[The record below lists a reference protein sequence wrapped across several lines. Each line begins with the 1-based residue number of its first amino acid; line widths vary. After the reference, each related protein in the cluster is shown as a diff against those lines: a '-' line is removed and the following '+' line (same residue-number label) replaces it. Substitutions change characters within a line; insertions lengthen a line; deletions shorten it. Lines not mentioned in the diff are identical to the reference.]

1 MKFKLFLS
9 LILCASLTCMAQGY
23 KDGIEYYKVGQ
34 YDNAKELLLRNIDDP
49 STNKAEAYF
58 YLGCIGLY
66 TDNYEEAE
74 KNFDAGI
81 AADPEYGYNYVGMG
95 ELELRRGKLSTDK
108 DAAKNAEKAA
118 KKLFDEG
125 KDLCGKKD
133 DAVMVAIARAYY
145 NVDPVKYADEI
156 EDAKKDAKKRDK
168 QSADL
173 YVFEGD
179 ILADKQQWGS
189 AASWYEMVMRSG
201 KDNIEAYVKY
211 ANTYFY
217 VNPDVAIQT
226 LEDLVASKPNSA
238 LAQRELAEKYYKDDQ
253 WTKAAEKYGIYMQNP
268 NHFKQDEN
276 RYAGL
281 LFYGKRYQESYDL
294 AAKIISEHA
303 AGDADVFYMKRLQLY
318 NLVAMAQEAE
328 NDSTA
333 AAQLWNRADVLAKEF
348 LSMNVPAGAKYE
360 PKDYSDYAVVL
371 AALGDIPGSV
381 EMYKKA
387 YDANPE
393 KVDLL
398 KNASDAC
405 TDAKDYENA
414 AKFYQ
419 MYVDKAD
426 YKTNDLFVLS
436 GRYLNWGVTT
446 PDTTATDSIERE
458 EAFKKALEYAEKV
471 DSIVPNDLRIL
482 SRIANIHVGHESG
495 FSGRDYARYAEAMP
509 TYDAILAILD
519 ADPKY
524 KDPNNAD
531 NEIAMY
537 IEIFRYKAVHYYL
550 NKDQENMKL
559 YYQKWLEV
567 DPTNDALRQ
576 YIETLK

>member
-81 AADPEYGYNYVGMG
+81 AADPKYGYNYVGMG

-133 DAVMVAIARAYY
+133 DAVVVAIARAYY

-217 VNPDVAIQT
+217 VNPAVAIQT

-495 FSGRDYARYAEAMP
+495 FSGRDYARYGEAMP

>member
-81 AADPEYGYNYVGMG
+81 AADPKYGYNYVGMG

-217 VNPDVAIQT
+217 VNPAVAIQT

-495 FSGRDYARYAEAMP
+495 FSGRDYARYGEAMP

>member
-133 DAVMVAIARAYY
+133 DAVVVAIARAYY

-268 NHFKQDEN
+268 NHFKQDES

-303 AGDADVFYMKRLQLY
+303 AGDIETFYMKRLQLY
-318 NLVAMAQEAE
+318 NLVSMAQEAE

-333 AAQLWNRADVLAKEF
+333 AAQLWSRADVLAKEF

-446 PDTTATDSIERE
+446 PDTTVTDSIERE

>member
-81 AADPEYGYNYVGMG
+81 AADPKYGYNYVGMG

-108 DAAKNAEKAA
+108 NAAKNAEKAA

-133 DAVMVAIARAYY
+133 DAVVVAIARAYY

-217 VNPDVAIQT
+217 VNPAVAIQT

-495 FSGRDYARYAEAMP
+495 FSGRDYARYGEAMP

>member
-81 AADPEYGYNYVGMG
+81 AADPKYGYNYVGMG

-217 VNPDVAIQT
+217 VNPAVAIQT

>member
-133 DAVMVAIARAYY
+133 DAVVVAIARAYY

-303 AGDADVFYMKRLQLY
+303 AGDIETFYMKRLQLY
-318 NLVAMAQEAE
+318 NLVSMAQEAE

-333 AAQLWNRADVLAKEF
+333 AAQLWSRADVLAKEF

>member
-217 VNPDVAIQT
+217 VNPAVAIQT

-348 LSMNVPAGAKYE
+348 LSTNVPAGAKYE

-495 FSGRDYARYAEAMP
+495 FSGRDYARYGEAMP

>member
-49 STNKAEAYF
+49 STIKAEAYF

-559 YYQKWLEV
+559 
-567 DPTNDALRQ
+567 
-576 YIETLK
+576 

>member
-426 YKTNDLFVLS
+426 YKTNDLFVLA

-446 PDTTATDSIERE
+446 PDTTATDSIKRD

-519 ADPKY
+519 AEPKY

>member
-1 MKFKLFLS
+1 MKLKLLFS

-34 YDNAKELLLRNIDDP
+34 YDNAKELLLRNLNDP

-66 TDNYEEAE
+66 TDNFEEAE

-81 AADPEYGYNYVGMG
+81 AADPKYGYNYVGMG
-95 ELELRRGKLSTDK
+95 ELELRRGKLATDK
-108 DAAKNAEKAA
+108 DAIKNAEKAA

-179 ILADKQQWGS
+179 ILADKEQWGS
-189 AASWYEMVMRSG
+189 AAGWYEMVMRSG

-217 VNPDVAIQT
+217 VDPKTAIKT
-226 LEDLVASKPNSA
+226 LEDLVATKPNSA

-253 WTKAAEKYGIYMQNP
+253 WTLAAEKYGIYMQNP
-268 NHFKQDEN
+268 NHFKQDES

-303 AGDADVFYMKRLQLY
+303 AGDIEVFYMKRLQFY
-318 NLVAMAQEAE
+318 NLVAMERWQEA
-328 NDSTA
+328 DA
-333 AAQLWNRADVLAKEF
+333 LAKEF
-348 LSMNVPAGAKYE
+348 LAMTVPAGAKYE

-371 AALGDIPGSV
+371 TALGDMPGSV

-387 YDANPE
+387 YEANPE

-398 KNASDAC
+398 KQASDAC

-419 MYVDKAD
+419 MYVDNAD

-446 PDTTATDSIERE
+446 PDTTATDSIKRE
-458 EAFKKALEYAEKV
+458 EALKKALEYATMV
-471 DSIVPNDLRIL
+471 DSIVPNDIRIL
-482 SRIANIHVGHESG
+482 SRIASIHVGHESG
-495 FSGRDYARYAEAMP
+495 YSGANYARNGEAME
-509 TYDAILAILD
+509 TYDKILAILD
-519 ADPKY
+519 ADPENKNF
-524 KDPNNAD
+524 DNPD
-531 NEIAMY
+531 NEASRY
-537 IEIFRYKAVHYYL
+537 IEIYRYKAVYYYL
-550 NKDQENMKL
+550 NKDTENMKL

-567 DPTNDALRQ
+567 DPTNEGLRK
-576 YIETLK
+576 YIETLNEEK

>member
-133 DAVMVAIARAYY
+133 DAVVVAIARAYY

-268 NHFKQDEN
+268 NHFKQDES

-303 AGDADVFYMKRLQLY
+303 AGDIETFYMKRLQLY
-318 NLVAMAQEAE
+318 NLVSMAQEAE

-333 AAQLWNRADVLAKEF
+333 AAQLWSRADVLAKEF

>member
-1 MKFKLFLS
+1 
-9 LILCASLTCMAQGY
+9 MAQGY

-133 DAVMVAIARAYY
+133 DAVVVAIARAYY

>member
-426 YKTNDLFVLS
+426 YKTNDLFVLA

-446 PDTTATDSIERE
+446 PDTTATDSIKRD

>member
-1 MKFKLFLS
+1 MKLKLLFS

-34 YDNAKELLLRNIDDP
+34 YDNAKELLLRNLNDP

-66 TDNYEEAE
+66 TDNFEEAE

-81 AADPEYGYNYVGMG
+81 AADPKYGYNYVGMG
-95 ELELRRGKLSTDK
+95 ELELRRGKLATDK
-108 DAAKNAEKAA
+108 DAIKNAEKAA

-179 ILADKQQWGS
+179 ILADKEQWGS
-189 AASWYEMVMRSG
+189 AAGWYEMVMRSG

-217 VNPDVAIQT
+217 VDPATAIKT
-226 LEDLVASKPNSA
+226 LEDLVAAKPNSA

-328 NDSTA
+328 ADST
-333 AAQLWNRADVLAKEF
+333 LWTRADLLAKEF
-348 LSMNVPAGAKYE
+348 LAMNVPTGAKFE
-360 PKDYSDYAVVL
+360 PKDYSDYAIVL
-371 AALGDIPGSV
+371 TALGDVPGSV

-387 YDANPE
+387 YEANPE

-398 KNASDAC
+398 KDASEAC
-405 TDAKDYENA
+405 ADAKAYEDA

-436 GRYLNWGVTT
+436 RRYLYWGSTIA
-446 PDTTATDSIERE
+446 DTIATDSVKRE
-458 EAFKKALEYAEKV
+458 EVMQKALMYAQKV

-482 SRIANIHVGHESG
+482 SQIANIQMVHEMGFTGHD
-495 FSGRDYARYAEAMP
+495 FARYGEAMP
-509 TYDAILAILD
+509 TYDKILSILD

-524 KDPNNAD
+524 KDPENPD
-531 NEIAMY
+531 NELSTY

-550 NKDQENMKL
+550 NKDNENMKL

>member
-81 AADPEYGYNYVGMG
+81 AADPKYGYNYVGMG

-133 DAVMVAIARAYY
+133 DAVVVAIARAYY

>member
-133 DAVMVAIARAYY
+133 DAVVVAIARAYY

-426 YKTNDLFVLS
+426 YKTNDLFVLA

-446 PDTTATDSIERE
+446 PDTTATDSIKRD

>member
-133 DAVMVAIARAYY
+133 DAVVVAIARAYY

-333 AAQLWNRADVLAKEF
+333 AAQLWNRAEVLAKEF

>member
-217 VNPDVAIQT
+217 VNPAVAIQT

-268 NHFKQDEN
+268 NHFKQDES

-303 AGDADVFYMKRLQLY
+303 AGDIETFYMKRLQLY
-318 NLVAMAQEAE
+318 NLVSMAQEAE

-333 AAQLWNRADVLAKEF
+333 AAQLWSRADVLAKEF

-426 YKTNDLFVLS
+426 YKTNDLFVLA

-446 PDTTATDSIERE
+446 PDTTATDSIKRD

-495 FSGRDYARYAEAMP
+495 FSGRDYARYGEAMP

>member
-133 DAVMVAIARAYY
+133 DAVVVAIARAYY

-217 VNPDVAIQT
+217 VNPAVAIQT

-495 FSGRDYARYAEAMP
+495 FSGRDYARYGEAMP

>member
-268 NHFKQDEN
+268 NHFKQDES

-303 AGDADVFYMKRLQLY
+303 AGDIETFYMKRLQLY
-318 NLVAMAQEAE
+318 NLVSMAQEAE

-333 AAQLWNRADVLAKEF
+333 AAQLWSRADVLAKEF

-550 NKDQENMKL
+550 NKDEENMKL

>member
-217 VNPDVAIQT
+217 VNPAVAIQT

>member
-1 MKFKLFLS
+1 MFYW
-9 LILCASLTCMAQGY
+9 ANVAQ
-23 KDGIEYYKVGQ
+23 
-34 YDNAKELLLRNIDDP
+34 
-49 STNKAEAYF
+49 
-58 YLGCIGLY
+58 
-66 TDNYEEAE
+66 
-74 KNFDAGI
+74 
-81 AADPEYGYNYVGMG
+81 
-95 ELELRRGKLSTDK
+95 
-108 DAAKNAEKAA
+108 
-118 KKLFDEG
+118 
-125 KDLCGKKD
+125 
-133 DAVMVAIARAYY
+133 
-145 NVDPVKYADEI
+145 
-156 EDAKKDAKKRDK
+156 
-168 QSADL
+168 
-173 YVFEGD
+173 
-179 ILADKQQWGS
+179 
-189 AASWYEMVMRSG
+189 
-201 KDNIEAYVKY
+201 
-211 ANTYFY
+211 
-217 VNPDVAIQT
+217 
-226 LEDLVASKPNSA
+226 
-238 LAQRELAEKYYKDDQ
+238 
-253 WTKAAEKYGIYMQNP
+253 
-268 NHFKQDEN
+268 H
-276 RYAGL
+276 
-281 LFYGKRYQESYDL
+281 
-294 AAKIISEHA
+294 
-303 AGDADVFYMKRLQLY
+303 
-318 NLVAMAQEAE
+318 
-328 NDSTA
+328 DSTA
-333 AAQLWNRADVLAKEF
+333 AAQLWSRADVLAKEF

-495 FSGRDYARYAEAMP
+495 FSGRDYARYGEAMP

>member
-1 MKFKLFLS
+1 
-9 LILCASLTCMAQGY
+9 
-23 KDGIEYYKVGQ
+23 
-34 YDNAKELLLRNIDDP
+34 
-49 STNKAEAYF
+49 
-58 YLGCIGLY
+58 
-66 TDNYEEAE
+66 
-74 KNFDAGI
+74 
-81 AADPEYGYNYVGMG
+81 MG

-276 RYAGL
+276 RYLTKQTQDQQYVRREDLRGVNLPRIRSRNQHIVRIYPGRADLYRTVGRGINRRFRPGKQL
-281 LFYGKRYQESYDL
+281 PVHHVEVQHGKNRFPFRRGHFHAQVHPFGRPAEKAQRIEQHHAHYHRKKPYVQPAYPSDVLFFHRLVGFLSSIDMRSGRFPAVKHGTKIKRY
-294 AAKIISEHA
+294 
-303 AGDADVFYMKRLQLY
+303 F
-318 NLVAMAQEAE
+318 
-328 NDSTA
+328 
-333 AAQLWNRADVLAKEF
+333 
-348 LSMNVPAGAKYE
+348 
-360 PKDYSDYAVVL
+360 
-371 AALGDIPGSV
+371 
-381 EMYKKA
+381 
-387 YDANPE
+387 
-393 KVDLL
+393 
-398 KNASDAC
+398 
-405 TDAKDYENA
+405 
-414 AKFYQ
+414 
-419 MYVDKAD
+419 
-426 YKTNDLFVLS
+426 
-436 GRYLNWGVTT
+436 
-446 PDTTATDSIERE
+446 
-458 EAFKKALEYAEKV
+458 
-471 DSIVPNDLRIL
+471 
-482 SRIANIHVGHESG
+482 
-495 FSGRDYARYAEAMP
+495 
-509 TYDAILAILD
+509 
-519 ADPKY
+519 
-524 KDPNNAD
+524 
-531 NEIAMY
+531 
-537 IEIFRYKAVHYYL
+537 
-550 NKDQENMKL
+550 
-559 YYQKWLEV
+559 
-567 DPTNDALRQ
+567 
-576 YIETLK
+576 

>member
-1 MKFKLFLS
+1 MKFKLLLS
-9 LILCASLTCMAQGY
+9 LILCASLSCFAQGY

-34 YDNAKELLLRNIDDP
+34 YDNAKELLLRNLDDQ

-58 YLGCIGLY
+58 YLGCIELY
-66 TDNYEEAE
+66 TENFEEAE
-74 KNFDAGI
+74 KYFDKGI
-81 AADPEYGYNYVGMG
+81 AANPEYGYNYVGMG
-95 ELELRRGKLSTDK
+95 ELELRRGKLAGNE
-108 DAAKNAEKAA
+108 DAMKNAEKAA

-125 KDLCGKKD
+125 KDFCGKKD

-145 NVDPVKYADEI
+145 NIDPVKYAKQI

-179 ILADKQQWGS
+179 ILADKEQWGS
-189 AASWYEMVMRSG
+189 AAGWYEMVMRSG

-217 VNPDVAIQT
+217 VDPATAIKT
-226 LEDLVASKPNSA
+226 LEDLVAAKPNSA

-253 WTKAAEKYGIYMQNP
+253 WTKAAEKYGVYMQNP

-294 AAKIISEHA
+294 ADKIIGEHA

-318 NLVAMAQEAE
+318 NVVAMAQEAE
-328 NDSTA
+328 GDSIA
-333 AAQLWNRADVLAKEF
+333 QAQLWNRADLLAKEF
-348 LSMNVPAGAKYE
+348 LAMNVPAGAKFQ
-360 PKDYSDYAVVL
+360 PKDYSDYAIVL
-371 AALGDIPGSV
+371 TALGDVPGSV

-387 YDANPE
+387 YEANPE

-398 KNASDAC
+398 KDASEAC
-405 TDAKDYENA
+405 AEAKDYKSA
-414 AKFYQ
+414 AEFYQ
-419 MYVDKAD
+419 MYIDNAD

-436 GRYLNWGVTT
+436 RRYLYWGSTIA
-446 PDTTATDSIERE
+446 DTTATDSVKRE
-458 EAFKKALEYAEKV
+458 EVMQKALMYAQKV

-482 SRIANIHVGHESG
+482 SQIANIQMVHEMR
-495 FSGRDYARYAEAMP
+495 FSGHDFARYGEAMP
-509 TYDAILAILD
+509 TYDKILSILD

-524 KDPNNAD
+524 KDPANPD
-531 NEIAMY
+531 NELSTY

-550 NKDQENMKL
+550 NKDNENMKL

>member
-145 NVDPVKYADEI
+145 NVDPVQYADKI

-179 ILADKQQWGS
+179 ILADKEQWGS

-426 YKTNDLFVLS
+426 YKTNDLFVLA

-446 PDTTATDSIERE
+446 PDTTATDSIKRD

-531 NEIAMY
+531 NELAMY

-550 NKDQENMKL
+550 NKDEENMKL

>member
-328 NDSTA
+328 NDST
-333 AAQLWNRADVLAKEF
+333 WNRADVLAKEF

>member
-133 DAVMVAIARAYY
+133 DAVVVAIARAYY

-217 VNPDVAIQT
+217 VNPAVAIQT

>member
-446 PDTTATDSIERE
+446 PDTTATDSIKRD

>member
-133 DAVMVAIARAYY
+133 DAVVVAIARAYY

-426 YKTNDLFVLS
+426 YKTNDLFVLA

-519 ADPKY
+519 AEPKY

>member
-133 DAVMVAIARAYY
+133 DAVVVAIARAYY

-217 VNPDVAIQT
+217 VNPAVAIQT

-405 TDAKDYENA
+405 TDVKDYENA

>member
-49 STNKAEAYF
+49 STNKAETYF

-519 ADPKY
+519 AEPKY

>member
-1 MKFKLFLS
+1 MKFKLLLS
-9 LILCASLTCMAQGY
+9 LILCASLSCFAQGY

-34 YDNAKELLLRNIDDP
+34 YDNAKELLLRNLDDP
-49 STNKAEAYF
+49 STKKAEAYF
-58 YLGCIGLY
+58 YLGCIDLY
-66 TDNYEEAE
+66 TENYEGAE

-81 AADPEYGYNYVGMG
+81 AADPKYGYNYVGMG
-95 ELELRRGKLSTDK
+95 ELELRRGKLATDK
-108 DAAKNAEKAA
+108 DAVKNAEKAA

-125 KDLCGKKD
+125 KDLCDKKD

-145 NVDPVKYADEI
+145 NVDPVKYAKQI

-179 ILADKQQWGS
+179 ILADKEQWGS
-189 AASWYEMVMRSG
+189 AAGWYEMVMRSG
-201 KDNIEAYVKY
+201 KNNIEAYVKY

-217 VNPDVAIQT
+217 VDPKTAIKT
-226 LEDLVASKPNSA
+226 LEDLVAAKPNSA

-328 NDSTA
+328 ADST
-333 AAQLWNRADVLAKEF
+333 LWTRADLLAKEF
-348 LSMNVPAGAKYE
+348 LAMNIPSGAKFE
-360 PKDYSDYAVVL
+360 PKDYSDYAIVL
-371 AALGDIPGSV
+371 TALGDVPGSV

-387 YDANPE
+387 YEANPE

-398 KNASDAC
+398 KDASEAC
-405 TDAKDYENA
+405 ADAKAYEDA

-436 GRYLNWGVTT
+436 RRYLYWASTIA
-446 PDTTATDSIERE
+446 DTTATDSVKRE
-458 EAFKKALEYAEKV
+458 EVMQKALMYAQKV

>member
-81 AADPEYGYNYVGMG
+81 AADTEYGYNYVGMG

-268 NHFKQDEN
+268 NHFKQDES

-303 AGDADVFYMKRLQLY
+303 AGDIETFYMKRLQLY
-318 NLVAMAQEAE
+318 NLVSMAQEAE

-387 YDANPE
+387 YDANPG

>member
-9 LILCASLTCMAQGY
+9 LALGASLTCMAQGY
-23 KDGIEYYKVGQ
+23 KDGIEYYKVEQ
-34 YDNAKELLLRNIDDP
+34 YDNAKELLLRNLNDP
-49 STNKAEAYF
+49 ATNKAEAYY
-58 YLGCIGLY
+58 YLGCIELVG
-66 TDNYEEAE
+66 DNDAEAV
-74 KNFDAGI
+74 KYFDQGV
-81 AADPEYGYNYVGMG
+81 AADPEYGYNYVGLG
-95 ELELRRGKLSTDK
+95 QLELKKGTK
-108 DAAKNAEKAA
+108 DNEKEAE
-118 KKLFDEG
+118 KLFDNA

-133 DAVMVAIARAYY
+133 DAVMVAIGRAYY
-145 NVDPVKYADEI
+145 DVDPVKYAKKI

-179 ILADKQQWGS
+179 ILADQEQWGN
-189 AASWYEMVMRSG
+189 AASWYEMAMRSN
-201 KDNIEAYVKY
+201 KDNIESYVKY

-217 VNPDVAIQT
+217 VNPAVAIQT
-226 LEDLVASKPNSA
+226 LENLVASKPNSA

-253 WTKAAEKYGIYMQNP
+253 WTKAAEKYGVYMQNP

-281 LFYGKRYQESYDL
+281 LFYGKRYQESFDL
-294 AAKIISEHA
+294 ASKIISEHA

-318 NLVAMAQEAE
+318 NLVAMAQEE
-328 NDSTA
+328 ESDSIA
-333 AAQLWNRADVLAKEF
+333 AAELWSRADAHAKDF
-348 LSMNVPAGAKYE
+348 LSMTVPSTAKYE
-360 PKDYSDYAVVL
+360 PKDYSDYAIVL
-371 AALGDIPGSV
+371 TALGDVPGSV

-387 YDANPE
+387 YEANPE
-393 KVDLL
+393 KTDLL
-398 KNASDAC
+398 KQASEAC
-405 TDAKDYENA
+405 ADAKDYKSA
-414 AKFYQ
+414 AEFFQ

-436 GRYLNWGVTT
+436 RRYLYWGSTIA
-446 PDTTATDSIERE
+446 DTTATDSIARE
-458 EAFKKALEYAEKV
+458 EVMQKALKYAEMV

-482 SRIANIHVGHESG
+482 SQIANIQMVHEMR
-495 FSGRDYARYAEAMP
+495 FSGRDYARYGEAMP
-509 TYDAILAILD
+509 TYDKMLAILD
-519 ADPKY
+519 ADPEY
-524 KDPNNAD
+524 KNPDNPD
-531 NEIAMY
+531 NELATY

-550 NKDQENMKL
+550 NKDNENMKL